1 MAQQAN
7 TGSLEQVLRCL
18 QLLAQSAAYTT
29 ELQAKIAEMA
39 SPFVPGNFKDAN
51 GANFT
56 LNITDT
62 EFGGPAGWLGT
73 MPNSTTPAF
82 AAVQIT
88 DNLRPL
94 PPFPRLL
101 LIGDHGPAPLA
112 EEREYREWR
121 YGVQAVTITSGD
133 ADVQAVQRDAFVM
146 VDAFE
151 SLVERNESLGG
162 LVDLITADHPPISG
176 GYGRIKNAGILAASM
191 VHFRVSVRRASG
203 L

>member
-1 MAQQAN
+1 MAQQPN

-18 QLLAQSAAYTT
+18 QLLALSPAYTT
-29 ELQAKIAEMA
+29 ELQAKVADMA

-51 GANFT
+51 QANFT

-62 EFGGPAGWLGT
+62 EFGGPSGWVGMT
-73 MPNSTTPAF
+73 TSTSLPGF

-94 PPFPRLL
+94 PAYPRLL
-101 LIGDHGPAPLA
+101 LIGDHAPASLA
-112 EEREYREWR
+112 EEREYRVWR
-121 YGVQAVTITSGD
+121 YGVQAVTICSGD
-133 ADVQAVQRDAFVM
+133 LDPQAVQRDAFVM
-146 VDAFE
+146 ADAFE

-162 LVDLITADHPPISG
+162 LVDLVTADHPPIAG
-176 GYGRIKNAGILAASM
+176 GYGRIKGAGILAAAM
-191 VHFRVSVRRASG
+191 VHFRITARRTSG